1 MGLSLV
7 VLAAGKQQGQ
17 VLQVKPL
24 QFLVGRDP
32 GCHLRPASHL
42 IGNRH
47 CAIRQRDGKAFLR
60 DLVSTGGTFVNDQ
73 PVRGEVEL
81 QHGDRLR
88 IGPLLFAVCLRAA
101 TPVST
106 PAHQPPARAANANR
120 AGAPAVPPQAT
131 APESGAEDEDSIA
144 ALLLSSEDDP
154 GSDAPAPGGGTPSD
168 SAAPGPEAPAATGE
182 GRGPSEPSGKGSTAN
197 PAGRNTSAAA
207 GSILQRYRTRPRG

>member
-17 VLQVKPL
+17 VLQVKPP

-32 GCHLRPASHL
+32 GCHLRPASHR
-42 IGNRH
+42 ISNRH
-47 CAIRQRDGKAFLR
+47 CAIQQRDGKVFLR

-73 PVRGEVEL
+73 PVKGEVEL
-81 QHGDRLR
+81 HHGDRLR

-106 PAHQPPARAANANR
+106 PAHQPPARAANANT
-120 AGAPAVPPQAT
+120 AGAPAAPSPAT

-144 ALLLSSEDDP
+144 ALLLSSEDDQGP
-154 GSDAPAPGGGTPSD
+154 DAPAPGGEVSSL
-168 SAAPGPEAPAATGE
+168 SAAPDSEAPAATRE
-182 GRGPSEPSGKGSTAN
+182 GREPSEPSGKGSTAK
-197 PAGRNTSAAA
+197 PADRNTSTAAKA
-207 GSILQRYRTRPRG
+207 ILQRYRTRPHG

>member
-7 VLAAGKQQGQ
+7 VLAAGKHQGQ

-32 GCHLRPASHL
+32 GCHLRPATSPL
-42 IGNRH
+42 IGQRH
-47 CAIRQRDGKAFLR
+47 CVIRQRDGRAFLR
-60 DLVSTGGTFVNDQ
+60 DLVGTNGTLVNDQ

-81 QHGDRLR
+81 CDGDRLR

-106 PAHQPPARAANANR
+106 PAHQPPARAANANT
-120 AGAPAVPPQAT
+120 AGAPAAPSPAT

-144 ALLLSSEDDP
+144 ALLLSSEDDQ
-154 GSDAPAPGGGTPSD
+154 GSEAPAPGGGVPSA
-168 SAAPGPEAPAATGE
+168 SASPGPEAPAATRE
-182 GRGPSEPSGKGSTAN
+182 GREPSEPSGKGDTAQ
-197 PAGRNTSAAA
+197 PAGRDTATAAE
-207 GSILQRYRTRPRG
+207 SILQR

>member
-17 VLQVKPL
+17 VLPVQPP

-32 GCHLRPASHL
+32 CCHLRPASHR

-73 PVRGEVEL
+73 PVQGEVEL

-88 IGPLLFAVCLRAA
+88 LGPLLFAVRLRAA
-101 TPVST
+101 TPVSA
-106 PAHQPPARAANANR
+106 PAHRPPARAAGADR
-120 AGAPAVPPQAT
+120 AGAPAAPPRAT
-131 APESGAEDEDSIA
+131 APEPGANDEDSIA
-144 ALLLSSEDDP
+144 ALLLSPEGGQGP
-154 GSDAPAPGGGTPSD
+154 DAPAPGGAVPSD
-168 SAAPGPEAPAATGE
+168 SAAPGPEAPAATRE
-182 GRGPSEPSGKGSTAN
+182 GRGPSEPSGKGSAAE
-197 PAGRNTSAAA
+197 PAGRNTSTAAK
-207 GSILQRYRTRPRG
+207 SILQRYRARPRG

>member
-17 VLQVKPL
+17 VLQVKPP

-32 GCHLRPASHL
+32 RCHLRPASHL
-42 IGNRH
+42 INDRH

-60 DLVSTGGTFVNDQ
+60 DLVTTSGTFVNDQ
-73 PVRGEVEL
+73 PVQGEVEL
-81 QHGDRLR
+81 HHGDRLR

-101 TPVST
+101 TPLSA
-106 PAHQPPARAANANR
+106 PAHRPPARAANADR
-120 AGAPAVPPQAT
+120 AGAPAAPPQTT

-144 ALLLSSEDDP
+144 ALLLSSEGDP
-154 GSDAPAPGGGTPSD
+154 GPDAPAPGGAAPSD

-182 GRGPSEPSGKGSTAN
+182 GRGPSEPSGKGSAAH
-197 PAGRNTSAAA
+197 PAGRDTSAAA
-207 GSILQRYRTRPRG
+207 KSLLERYRAPPRG